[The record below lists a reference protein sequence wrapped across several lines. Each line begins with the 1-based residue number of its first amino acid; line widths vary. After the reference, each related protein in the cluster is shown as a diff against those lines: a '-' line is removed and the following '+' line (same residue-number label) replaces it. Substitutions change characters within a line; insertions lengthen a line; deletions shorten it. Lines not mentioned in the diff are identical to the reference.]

1 MVLTHGTLRFLLRM
15 LNREKDTTVE
25 RRTEE
30 KIESHHHNLTSS
42 ISLLTCAVDIV
53 NIVSKI
59 LFVWIFFYIFLLNIR
74 IVSILL

>member
-25 RRTEE
+25 RKTEE
-30 KIESHHHNLTSS
+30 KIESHRHNLTLS
-42 ISLLTCAVDIV
+42 ISLPMCAVDIV

-59 LFVWIFFYIFLLNIR
+59 LFVFGFFFLHFS
-74 IVSILL
+74 VKH

>member
-1 MVLTHGTLRFLLRM
+1 M

-30 KIESHHHNLTSS
+30 KIESHHYNLTSS